1 MENYKIALAY
11 LNLSL
16 ITNKILFRKKYEP
29 KKAEEL
35 DKQVKDLDFVHSVLL
50 ELDNENKALQRKLY
64 EIHEENLRLTQM
76 NTDLKLIIDL

>member
-35 DKQVKDLDFVHSVLL
+35 DRQVKDLDHVHAVLL

-64 EIHEENLRLTQM
+64 EIHEESLRLKRE
-76 NTDLKLIIDL
+76 NEDLKLIIDL